1 VQPLLVLLKSE
12 KISLIGARGAKEKE
26 MANARLIKKQEL
38 INREQEKAIEKKPV
52 VKKKMDAV
60 VEWLGNQRT
69 ERKDPRKAFDA
80 LFVQPQTQ

>member
-1 VQPLLVLLKSE
+1 LKSK
-12 KISLIGARGAKEKE
+12 KISLIGARGTRGAKEKE

-60 VEWLGNQRT
+60 VEWLGNHRT

>member
-1 VQPLLVLLKSE
+1 VQPLLVLLKSK
-12 KISLIGARGAKEKE
+12 KISLIEARGAKEKE

-60 VEWLGNQRT
+60 VEWLGNHRT